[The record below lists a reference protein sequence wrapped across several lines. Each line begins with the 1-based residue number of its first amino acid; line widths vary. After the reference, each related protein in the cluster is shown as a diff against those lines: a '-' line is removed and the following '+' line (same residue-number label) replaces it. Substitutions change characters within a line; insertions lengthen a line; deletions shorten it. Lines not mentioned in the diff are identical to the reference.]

1 MKKPFPRDEGRSHP
15 VLSRRV
21 ALVAMGGFLTAGL
34 TSCARFLS
42 GGSGWDPFTSAEER
56 RVLLRVQN
64 LHSQEVRVRAWATA
78 SRHDLGPVAGR
89 GSRQIRV
96 PWTVP
101 GEVRFE
107 IDPILGSRFTTPGV
121 WVSPGDQ
128 VELVVVDPVQRSFV
142 RR

>member
-1 MKKPFPRDEGRSHP
+1 VNAEPGRNAIPRRAAI
-15 VLSRRV
+15 V
-21 ALVAMGGFLTAGL
+21 AVGAFFTAGL
-34 TSCARFLS
+34 SACARLLS
-42 GGSGWDPFTSAEER
+42 GGSGWDPFTTSEER
-56 RVLLRVQN
+56 RVVLRVQN
-64 LHSQEVRVRAWATA
+64 LHSQDVRVRAFATA
-78 SRHDLGPVAGR
+78 SQHDLGPVAGR

-107 IDPILGSRFTTPGV
+107 IDPMLGSRFTTPGF